1 MYLPVCYN
9 FYLDHFFFLFCI
21 FSQVCNRV
29 EIKRTH
35 CIYIPRASNA
45 FKSTASF
52 YLPSSLQTIIATLDF
67 SSFSFLFIELY
78 SYVILLS
85 PVVLTFGR
93 SLISFLARIFF
104 VLFLHFSTCC
114 SPFFIALL
122 FVRAVLSNLAFSP
135 IVSGCHRFSARIF
148 LHRTIKRVFA

>member
-9 FYLDHFFFLFCI
+9 FYLDHFFPLFCI
-21 FSQVCNRV
+21 FSQVFNRV

-45 FKSTASF
+45 FKSTVSF
-52 YLPSSLQTIIATLDF
+52 YLSSSLQTIIATLDF

-78 SYVILLS
+78 SYVLLS

-93 SLISFLARIFF
+93 SLISFLAYIFF
-104 VLFLHFSTCC
+104 VLFLHFSTCF